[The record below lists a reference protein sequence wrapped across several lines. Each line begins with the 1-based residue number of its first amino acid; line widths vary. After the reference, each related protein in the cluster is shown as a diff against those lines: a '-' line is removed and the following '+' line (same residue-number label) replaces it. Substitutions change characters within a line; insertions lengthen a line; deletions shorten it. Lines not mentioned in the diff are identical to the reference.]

1 MLGGAAD
8 CRYASLVRALLDRGV
23 RFRQRWYLTHT
34 LREVRVLAVECG
46 VLAPYSQDQWRNR
59 ETDEFVEAWRAGT
72 HPVQLERA
80 AVEQSLLSASLE
92 MPEAVAR
99 AVGDYVHARERRLSD
114 IVE

>member
-1 MLGGAAD
+1 MSA
-8 CRYASLVRALLDRGV
+8 
-23 RFRQRWYLTHT
+23 
-34 LREVRVLAVECG
+34 LAVVCG
-46 VLAPYSQDQWRNR
+46 VVPSSVSHLRLGSDAA
-59 ETDEFVEAWRAGT
+59 EFVAAWRAGS

-80 AVEQSLLSASLE
+80 AVEQSLLSASRE